1 MGIVKK
7 SETHFTYSDY
17 KDWEDS
23 EKWELINGEAYMMSP
38 SPTIRHQTIANN
50 INRKIGNYLEN
61 KSCIVLYETD
71 VVLSEENVVKP
82 DIIVVC
88 DKEKITEKYI
98 KGAPEFVA
106 EILSVSTARRDKI
119 EKLKLYKKFGV
130 KEYWIVD
137 PVYSEITIHY
147 FEKDEKET
155 YYLDEKTEGNKI
167 YVKIFGEEL
176 ALDIPDIFK
185 E

>member
-1 MGIVKK
+1 MTGVQTCALPICFPVTIKK
-7 SETHFTYSDY
+7 
-17 KDWEDS
+17 
-23 EKWELINGEAYMMSP
+23 
-38 SPTIRHQTIANN
+38 
-50 INRKIGNYLEN
+50 
-61 KSCIVLYETD
+61 
-71 VVLSEENVVKP
+71 VVKP

-137 PVYSEITIHY
+137 PVYNEINVHY

-176 ALDIPDIFK
+176 ALDITDIFK